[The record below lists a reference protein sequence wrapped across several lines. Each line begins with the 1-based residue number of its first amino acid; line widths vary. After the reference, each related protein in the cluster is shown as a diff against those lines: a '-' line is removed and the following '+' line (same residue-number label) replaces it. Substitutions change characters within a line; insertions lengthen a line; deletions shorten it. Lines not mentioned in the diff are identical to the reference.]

1 MLQQRQTTRLSHLDA
16 HLATGTPTAQPV
28 ATVQRLSTSA
38 PRWLRPPFCRKL
50 CPHMPFRLPLSGG
63 RRVSDWPWPGSPL
76 CVPFP
81 PQTAS
86 AAYKAANDKVVAQLA
101 AVKVVPVIA
110 LDSADD
116 AVPLAH
122 ALK

>member
-1 MLQQRQTTRLSHLDA
+1 MSPAAAAAAALIPAA
-16 HLATGTPTAQPV
+16 HG
-28 ATVQRLSTSA
+28 
-38 PRWLRPPFCRKL
+38 
-50 CPHMPFRLPLSGG
+50 H
-63 RRVSDWPWPGSPL
+63 
-76 CVPFP
+76 

-86 AAYKAANDKVVAQLA
+86 DAYKAKNDAVLEQLG